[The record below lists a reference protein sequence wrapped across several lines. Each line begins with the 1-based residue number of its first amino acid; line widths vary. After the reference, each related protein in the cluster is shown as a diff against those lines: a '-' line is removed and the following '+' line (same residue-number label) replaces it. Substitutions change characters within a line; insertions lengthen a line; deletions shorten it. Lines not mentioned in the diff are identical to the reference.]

1 MAATVFW
8 RFALPEQDLA
18 WDRVQSNGVIV
29 FGTDAT
35 FPPFSALDVEG
46 AYFGFDIDLARA
58 IAVRLGLRAE
68 FELTSFD
75 ALIGSLVVGRS
86 DVVIS
91 AFVEQPQR
99 LHEAHFTQPYF
110 NSGTVLVIPGSNV
123 AFNAS
128 GALKWAQDRTIAVEY
143 GAQGDVILRRWE
155 RRVSGVT
162 PVRESSAREALFA
175 VAADRAAGALVDATS
190 AFEFVSLNQD
200 VKVVIYVEDVP
211 YVLAVAAQSPR
222 LRRELDRVLAEME
235 VDGALG
241 LLRALWFGEA
251 GRTLQFVGE

>member
-1 MAATVFW
+1 MAATAFW
-8 RFALPEQDLA
+8 RFALPEQDPA
-18 WDRVQSNGVIV
+18 WERVQSNGVIV

-58 IAVRLGLRAE
+58 IAKRLGLRAQ
-68 FELTSFD
+68 FELTSYD

-110 NSGTVLVIPGSNV
+110 NSGTVLVLPAPEV

-128 GALKWAQDRTIAVEY
+128 DVLKWAQDRIIAVEY
-143 GAQGDVILRRWE
+143 GSQGDVILRRWE

-162 PVRESSAREALFA
+162 PIRESSAQEALFA
-175 VAADRAAGALVDATS
+175 VAAGRAAGALVDATS
-190 AFEFVSLNQD
+190 AYEFVSQD
-200 VKVVIYVEDVP
+200 ENLKVVTFVQDVP

-222 LRRELDRVLAEME
+222 LRSELDRVLAEME
-235 VDGALG
+235 ADGALG
-241 LLRALWFGEA
+241 TLRALWFGEA
-251 GRTLQFVGE
+251 ARALQFVGE